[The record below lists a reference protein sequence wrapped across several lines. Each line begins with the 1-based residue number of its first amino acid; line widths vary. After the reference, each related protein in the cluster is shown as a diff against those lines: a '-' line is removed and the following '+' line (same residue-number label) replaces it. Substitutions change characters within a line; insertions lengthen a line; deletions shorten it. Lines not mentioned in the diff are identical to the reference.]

1 MVSDALFY
9 SIVGILAFVVALFLV
24 FFFYVRSMM
33 PGKLLGSIMTTLHAS
48 LFGYESAM
56 IDLIG
61 PRGYRTHVFPQIVG
75 TMREMRDL
83 SPLFVKLF
91 DSKEIEDAMTQR
103 MKIITEAK
111 VVKNGQV
118 INNGDGSFEI
128 VIPNCMFCD
137 PIHKM
142 IGDQKGICPM
152 ALILTSAA
160 HIADDTKEPVIE
172 YSVFSPTGTTTHVK
186 FDTTA
191 PKESE

>member
-9 SIVGILAFVVALFLV
+9 SIVGVLAFVVALFIG
-24 FFFYVRSMM
+24 FFFYVKSMM
-33 PGKLLGSIMTTLHAS
+33 PGDLLGSVMTTLHAS

-75 TMREMRDL
+75 TMRDMKEN
-83 SPLFVKLF
+83 SPLFIELF
-91 DSKEIEDAMTQR
+91 DSQGIEEAMNQW

-172 YSVFSPTGTTTHVK
+172 YSTFTPTGTVTKVK
-186 FDTTA
+186 FDTETA
-191 PKESE
+191 V

>member
-9 SIVGILAFVVALFLV
+9 SILGALVFVVALFLI
-24 FFFYVRSMM
+24 FFFYVKSMM
-33 PGKLLGSIMTTLHAS
+33 PGKLLGNVMTTLHAS
-48 LFGYESAM
+48 LFGYESAL
-56 IDLIG
+56 IELIG

-75 TMREMRDL
+75 TMKDMKEH

-91 DSKEIEDAMTQR
+91 DSKEIDEAMNQW

-118 INNGDGSFEI
+118 VKNDDGSYEI

-137 PIHKM
+137 PIHKL
-142 IGDQKGICPM
+142 IGEQKGICPM

-160 HIADDTKEPVIE
+160 HIADDTKEPVID
-172 YSVFSPTGTTTHVK
+172 YSIFTPTGTRTKVR
-186 FDTTA
+186 FDTETVV
-191 PKESE
+191 